1 MQNEAS
7 VHIEI
12 ISVGN
17 ELLIGKVLNTNA
29 SWMAKRATSLGTTV
43 RRITVISD
51 DIDEIS
57 AAVLEAAK
65 RKTLFIITTGG
76 LGPTFDDKTLEG
88 LAKAFNQRLK
98 VSDKALDMVKKKYE
112 GYHREGKMG
121 RTELTAPR
129 VKMATIP
136 ENAEPLHNPVGTA
149 PGVKLNLRGTTLIA
163 LPGVP
168 SEMEAIFEESVVPLL
183 EKEAGGIVFFEASI
197 FADSIMES
205 SLAPLID
212 KVMHDN
218 AYIYIKSHPKSKENV
233 PHIELH
239 FSTTAKDSQIA
250 KARIEKAI
258 AQLSALVEANAGKI
272 KTKAVHKI

>member
-1 MQNEAS
+1 MQDTTN
-7 VHIEI
+7 VQIEI

-57 AAVLEAAK
+57 EAMSEAVE
-65 RKTLFIITTGG
+65 REPRFIITTGG

-88 LAKAFNQRLK
+88 IAKALKQRLT
-98 VSDKALDMVKKKYE
+98 VNEKALDMVKQKYE
-112 GYHREGKMG
+112 AYQKQG
-121 RTELTAPR
+121 RIESVELTPPR

-136 ENAEPLHNPVGTA
+136 EKAEPLHNPVGTA
-149 PGVKLNLRGTTLIA
+149 PGVILNRGRTVIVA

-168 SEMEAIFEESVVPLL
+168 SEMEAIFEESLVPLL
-183 EKEAGGIVFFEASI
+183 RNEAGGNVFFEASI

-205 SLAPLID
+205 ALTPLID
-212 KVMHDN
+212 RVMHDN
-218 AYIYIKSHPKSKENV
+218 AYVYIKSHPKSREDM

-239 FSTTAKDSQIA
+239 FSTTAKDSRIA
-250 KARIEKAI
+250 KERLEKAI
-258 AQLSALVEANAGKI
+258 AQMSGLIEANAGKVR
-272 KTKAVHKI
+272 TKAAHKT

>member
-1 MQNEAS
+1 MQDEAS
-7 VHIEI
+7 VRIEI

-29 SWMAKRATSLGTTV
+29 NWMAKRATSLGTAVT
-43 RRITVISD
+43 RITVISD
-51 DIDEIS
+51 NLNEIS
-57 AAVLEAAK
+57 NAVLEAIE
-65 RKTLFIITTGG
+65 RKPRFIITTGG
-76 LGPTFDDKTLEG
+76 LGPTFDDMTLEAV
-88 LAKAFNQRLK
+88 AKALNQRLK
-98 VSDKALDMVKKKYE
+98 VNEKALDMVRKKYE
-112 GYHREGKMG
+112 EYHKEGRMDSA
-121 RTELTAPR
+121 ELTAPR

-149 PGVKLNLRGTTLIA
+149 PGVILNLRGTSLIA

-183 EKEAGGIVFFEASI
+183 KKEAGGIVFFEASI

-212 KVMHDN
+212 RVMHDN
-218 AYIYIKSHPKSKENV
+218 AYVYIKSHPKSKENT

-239 FSTTAKDSQIA
+239 FSTTAKETQTA

-272 KTKAVHKI
+272 KTKTVR

>member
-1 MQNEAS
+1 MQDEAS
-7 VHIEI
+7 VRIEI

-29 SWMAKRATSLGTTV
+29 SWMAKRATSLGTMVT
-43 RRITVISD
+43 RITVISD
-51 DIDEIS
+51 NISEIS
-57 AAVLEAAK
+57 KAVLEAIK
-65 RKTLFIITTGG
+65 RKPRFIITTGG
-76 LGPTFDDKTLEG
+76 LGPTFDDMTLEAV
-88 LAKAFNQRLK
+88 AKALNQRLK
-98 VSDKALDMVKKKYE
+98 VNEKALDMVRKKYE
-112 GYHREGKMG
+112 EYHKEGRMDSA
-121 RTELTAPR
+121 ELTAPR

-149 PGVKLNLRGTTLIA
+149 PGVILNLRGTSLIA

-183 EKEAGGIVFFEASI
+183 KKEAGGIVFFEASV

-205 SLAPLID
+205 SLAPLLD

-218 AYIYIKSHPKSKENV
+218 AYVYIKSHPKSKENA

-239 FSTTAKDSQIA
+239 FSTTAKDSQTA

-258 AQLSALVEANAGKI
+258 AQLSAFVEANAGKI
-272 KTKAVHKI
+272 KTKTVR

>member
-1 MQNEAS
+1 MQDEAS
-7 VHIEI
+7 VRIEV

-29 SWMAKRATSLGTTV
+29 SWMAKRATSLGTIV

-51 DIDEIS
+51 NISEIS
-57 AAVLEAAK
+57 NAVLEAIE
-65 RKTLFIITTGG
+65 RKPRFIITTGG
-76 LGPTFDDKTLEG
+76 LGPTFDDMTLEAV
-88 LAKAFNQRLK
+88 AKALNQRLK
-98 VSDKALDMVKKKYE
+98 VNEKALDMVKKKYE
-112 GYHREGKMG
+112 EYHKEGRMESA
-121 RTELTAPR
+121 ELTAPR

-149 PGVKLNLRGTTLIA
+149 PGVILNLRGTSLIA

-183 EKEAGGIVFFEASI
+183 KKEAGGIVFFEASI

-212 KVMHDN
+212 RVMHDN
-218 AYIYIKSHPKSKENV
+218 AYVYIKSHPKSKENI

-239 FSTTAKDSQIA
+239 FSTTARDSQTA

-258 AQLSALVEANAGKI
+258 AQLSVLVEANAGKI
-272 KTKAVHKI
+272 KTKTVR